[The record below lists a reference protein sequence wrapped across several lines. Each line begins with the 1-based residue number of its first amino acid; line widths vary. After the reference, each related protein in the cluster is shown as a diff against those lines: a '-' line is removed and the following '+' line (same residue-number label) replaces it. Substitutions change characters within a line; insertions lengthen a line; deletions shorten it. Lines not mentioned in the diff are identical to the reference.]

1 MSELENHLTT
11 IFNTVSDPSW
21 FWICSFNQLN
31 QWWKRLGEIPEN
43 SWKQSLILPIAEQIF
58 QFSSVVQWCPILCD
72 PMECSTPSFPVH
84 HQLLQLAQT
93 HVHRV
98 GDVIQPS
105 HPLSSPSPFA
115 FNISQDQ
122 GLSRVGSSHQVAK
135 VLELQLQYQSFQGIF
150 RTDFL

>member
-58 QFSSVVQWCPILCD
+58 QFSSVVQWCSILCD
-72 PMECSTPSFPVH
+72 PMECSTPGFTIH
-84 HQLLQLAQT
+84 HQLPELTQT
-93 HVHRV
+93 HVYLV
-98 GDVIQPS
+98 GDDIQPS
-105 HPLSSPSPFA
+105 HPLYSPSLPDFSLSSIRV
-115 FNISQDQ
+115 FSKESVLCIS
-122 GLSRVGSSHQVAK
+122 RPK
-135 VLELQLQYQSFQGIF
+135 YWIFSFSISASNEY
-150 RTDFL
+150 